1 MVFCSESVMVVY
13 VLGHENVNC
22 RPRPRSVLET
32 VVLGES
38 FRVEQD
44 TMGSVKVPT
53 SVYYGA
59 QTQRALE
66 NFQISGLV
74 FPGRFIRAL
83 GIVKEASAR
92 ANMKLG
98 TLDEKKG
105 KAITQ
110 AAQEVIDG
118 NLDQQFLVDVFQT
131 GSGTS
136 TNMNANEVIA
146 NRAIE
151 LLGGTRGDKQLIHPN
166 DHVNMSQSSN
176 DVFPTAIHISAT
188 EALVTDLLPA
198 MKRLASALEK
208 KSEEFADVVKPG
220 RTHLQDAVPITLGQE
235 FSGYASMIAHNIERI
250 EKAKTSLLELPI
262 GGTAIGT
269 GLNAHPDF
277 GRLVVQRINETT
289 GLEFRPSKNKFEAL
303 QNRDAAVEAS
313 GALRS
318 VAVSLMKIANDLRL
332 LSSGPRTGFGE
343 IELPAIQPGSSIM
356 PGKVNP
362 VVPESVNMV
371 CAQVIGNDLAI
382 TIAGLSGSLD
392 LYTMMPLIA
401 FDLLQSIQIETNATR
416 LLAEKCIVGIRANR
430 DRCQELA
437 EKSYALATA
446 LAPSI
451 GYDRAAQIVKKAKE
465 ENKTIR
471 EAMVEEGIPS
481 DEVDRILN
489 LKKMTTGGRLQ
500 HNDG

>member
-1 MVFCSESVMVVY
+1 MSEA
-13 VLGHENVNC
+13 
-22 RPRPRSVLET
+22 
-32 VVLGES
+32 
-38 FRVEQD
+38 FRIEQD
-44 TMGSVKVPT
+44 TMGSVKVPA
-53 SVYYGA
+53 SAYYGA

-74 FPGRFIRAL
+74 FPRRFIRAL
-83 GIVKEASAR
+83 GIVKEASAHVNIQL
-92 ANMKLG
+92 AI
-98 TLDEKKG
+98 LDERIG
-105 KAITQ
+105 KAIAQ

-118 NLDQQFLVDVFQT
+118 KLDQQFLVDIFQT

-151 LLGGTRGDKQLIHPN
+151 LLGGTRGDKQVIHPN
-166 DHVNMSQSSN
+166 DHVNMCQSSN
-176 DVFPTAIHISAT
+176 DVFPTAIHMSAA
-188 EALVTDLLPA
+188 EALMTDLLPA
-198 MKRLASALEK
+198 IEKLASALEK

-235 FSGYASMIAHNIERI
+235 FSGYASMITHGIERI
-250 EKAKTSLLELPI
+250 EKARSSLLELPI

-289 GLEFRPSKNKFEAL
+289 GLEFRPSKNRFEAL
-303 QNRDAAVEAS
+303 QNRDAAVEVS

-332 LSSGPRTGFGE
+332 LSSGPETGFGE

-371 CAQVIGNDLAI
+371 CAQVIGNDLTI
-382 TIAGLSGSLD
+382 TIAGQSGTLE
-392 LYTMMPLIA
+392 LNTMMPLIA
-401 FDLLQSIQIETNATR
+401 FDLLQSIQIETNAAR
-416 LLAEKCIVGIRANR
+416 LLAEKGIVGIRANR
-430 DRCQELA
+430 NRCLELA
-437 EKSYALATA
+437 ERSYALATA
-446 LAPSI
+446 IAPSI
-451 GYDRAAQIVKKAKE
+451 GYDRAAQIVKKAGE

-471 EAMVEEGIPS
+471 EVMAEEGIPR
-481 DEVDRILN
+481 DVVDRILD
-489 LKKMTTGGRLQ
+489 LKKMTRGGRLQ
-500 HNDG
+500 DSHA